1 MRITW
6 LDYMFQRGRYTVV
19 GEQYSRTSRRGLVM
33 TRLARNVS
41 RVLNKPGGRRLLARD
56 VLWATR
62 PEPPPFEYTER
73 WWSVVFMD
81 GHRYSGWVLDGLE
94 ARRPMETVMTYAGR
108 KKMMQ
113 VRVPDEL
120 HRWFKGYAVRHN
132 VSMTEVV
139 VTYIESLRQKEND
152 MSGVPQL

>member
-1 MRITW
+1 
-6 LDYMFQRGRYTVV
+6 
-19 GEQYSRTSRRGLVM
+19 
-33 TRLARNVS
+33 
-41 RVLNKPGGRRLLARD
+41 
-56 VLWATR
+56 
-62 PEPPPFEYTER
+62 
-73 WWSVVFMD
+73 MD